1 MRATLIILMIWTS
14 SIHISLSQPPQADVT
29 TPKGNPVTA
38 YITPEI
44 SNTLRAYYDAS
55 IATSSR
61 TLLYYFGDAYS
72 SSGRF
77 NCHGYAWNMIEGGPV
92 RWIGYYQYNTDE
104 HIYWEDGSYIEVCSE
119 MYPGKV
125 SWASGDHSAI
135 TTSTPG
141 RWVSKW
147 GEGSLVE
154 HNWNDTP
161 YGTSNLKYYV
171 STSIS
176 GSTSLLCSGTRTL
189 SVVDIPGATY
199 TWSVSTHLL
208 SIVSGQGTNQITVQ
222 RNGSSFGQGWVEV
235 EISTPCSS
243 GSEKSAR
250 FQFQVGGNEPQIY
263 DVPSTVCAGGTYF
276 AYGSPSFDGVY
287 HWDVPG
293 GTIISGQ
300 GTATIQFAVDNLVPP
315 NTSSTVGITLTVTGE
330 CGTPVVKGISVPVID
345 CSGGGTTWMVYPN
358 PASEVLTVAVGSE
371 AERNSVTDKSTLS
384 TFTAL
389 LYDST
394 GRQLRQGESKDGKV
408 EFDTRQLPAGTYF
421 LHIHHGDAVEKRQVV
436 IRH

>member
-1 MRATLIILMIWTS
+1 MASGGTYVYWMNQYKADYS
-14 SIHISLSQPPQADVT
+14 PNIH
-29 TPKGNPVTA
+29 N
-38 YITPEI
+38 
-44 SNTLRAYYDAS
+44 
-55 IATSSR
+55 
-61 TLLYYFGDAYS
+61 
-72 SSGRF
+72 
-77 NCHGYAWNMIEGGPV
+77 
-92 RWIGYYQYNTDE
+92 
-104 HIYWEDGSYIEVCSE
+104 YWADGSYIEICNELATARVF
-119 MYPGKV
+119 YY
-125 SWASGDHSAI
+125 SGDHSAVI
-135 TTSTPG
+135 PSAVSG
-141 RWVSKW
+141 VYDSKW
-147 GEGSLVE
+147 GETILVRHSPTNVPPGYIGS
-154 HNWNDTP
+154 NR
-161 YGTSNLKYYV
+161 KYYA
-171 STSIS
+171 STGIS

-358 PASEVLTVAVGSE
+358 PANEALTVTVGNE
-371 AERNSVTDKSTLS
+371 AERSSVTDKSILPV
-384 TFTAL
+384 FRAV
-389 LYDST
+389 LYDNT
-394 GRQLRQGESKDGKV
+394 GRQLRQSESKEGKV
-408 EFDTRQLPAGTYF
+408 EFETRQLPEGTYF
-421 LHIHHGDAVEKRQVV
+421 LHIHHNGEVEKRQVV